1 MMRPRFLD
9 RRDAGQALAA
19 SLARHRGLPD
29 PLVLALPRGGVP
41 VAAEIAEAL
50 GAELDV
56 LGVRKVAHPS
66 HPELALAAIATGGA
80 VARNEAVIEA
90 MGVDDAELEALAA
103 PERRELARRERAYRG
118 DRPPPRIAGRTV
130 IVVDDGVATGATM
143 FAALATLRAQAPG
156 KLLVAVPVAAADAL
170 AALSRA
176 ADEVVCLQAPADFMA
191 VGAWYEEFPQVSDEE
206 VRTCLRRAAPGA
218 PPA

>member
-1 MMRPRFLD
+1 MMRPRFQD

-19 SLARHRGLPD
+19 SLARHRGLHD

-41 VAAEIAEAL
+41 VAAEIAAAM

-56 LGVRKVAHPS
+56 LCVRKVAHPS
-66 HPELALAAIATGGA
+66 HPELALAAIASGGA

-90 MGVDDAELEALAA
+90 MGVDEAEFEALAA

-130 IVVDDGVATGATM
+130 LVVDDGVATGATL
-143 FAALATLRAQAPG
+143 FAALAALRGQSPG
-156 KLLVAVPVAAADAL
+156 RLLVAVPVAAADTL
-170 AALSRA
+170 AALSRV
-176 ADEVVCLQAPADFMA
+176 ADEVVCLHAPADFMA
-191 VGAWYEEFPQVSDEE
+191 VGAWYEDFPQVTDDE
-206 VRTCLRRAAPGA
+206 VLACLRRAAPGA

>member
-1 MMRPRFLD
+1 MRRVFRD
-9 RRDAGQALAA
+9 RRDAGHQ
-19 SLARHRGLPD
+19 LARAMAGHRRERD

-41 VAAEIAEAL
+41 VAAEIAETL

-90 MGVDDAELEALAA
+90 MGVDEAEFEALAA

-118 DRPPPRIAGRTV
+118 DKPPPRIAGRTV

-156 KLLVAVPVAAADAL
+156 KLLVAVPVAAADTL

-176 ADEVVCLQAPADFMA
+176 ADEVVCLQAPADFVA
-191 VGAWYEEFPQVSDEE
+191 VGAWYEDFPQVTDDE
-206 VRTCLRRAAPGA
+206 VRACLRRAAPGA

>member
-19 SLARHRGLPD
+19 SLARHRGLSD

-41 VAAEIAEAL
+41 VAAEIAQAL

-56 LGVRKVAHPS
+56 LGVRKVAHPAN
-66 HPELALAAIATGGA
+66 PELALAAIATGGA

-90 MGVDDAELEALAA
+90 MGVDDAEFEALAA

-118 DRPPPRIAGRTV
+118 DKPPPRIAGRTV

-156 KLLVAVPVAAADAL
+156 KLVVAVPVAAADTL

-176 ADEVVCLQAPADFMA
+176 ADELVCLQAPADFMA
-191 VGAWYEEFPQVSDEE
+191 VGAWYEDFPQVTDDE
-206 VRTCLRRAAPGA
+206 VRACLRRAAPEA